1 MPRGFT
7 EREKSA
13 IRESLIST
21 GRELFTLHG
30 LKKTSIDEL
39 ARAAGISKGA
49 FYIFY
54 DSKEALLIEIIE
66 QFEDAYF
73 NRVLESIASVASA
86 GRNEITHVIKRMII
100 DWQTDPMFK
109 HLGRDEIEL
118 LLRKLPPEKIQ
129 AALRDDIVFAEQMIA
144 AWEQVGLRVACGPEM
159 LASLLRALFFVT
171 LHQED
176 FVQSVYPAMID
187 TLVELVAGYLTGGQ

>member
-7 EREKSA
+7 EREKST
-13 IRESLIST
+13 IRNTLIGK

-39 ARAAGISKGA
+39 AQAAGISKGA
-49 FYIFY
+49 FYLFF

-66 QFEDAYF
+66 QFETAYF
-73 NRVLESIASVASA
+73 NRVLETIAGMAAA
-86 GRNEITHVIKRMII
+86 GRDEIALVIKRMVI

-109 HLGRDEIEL
+109 HMGREEIEL
-118 LLRKLPPEKIQ
+118 LLRKLPPEKVQ
-129 AALRDDIVFAEQMIA
+129 AALRDDVAFAEQMIA
-144 AWEQVGLRVACGPEM
+144 AWERAGLRIACGPEM

-171 LHQED
+171 LHRED
-176 FVQSVYPAMID
+176 FVQSVYPTMID
-187 TLVELVAGYLTGGQ
+187 TLVDLVAGYLTGGR